1 MAPDGGQ
8 AEVGK
13 SAEASDAAGVYRIW
27 PGVPAGSESWTWSE
41 RTTQVPWTTASRRYA
56 RNVVTPTLTMF
67 RPPEGKANG
76 TSLVIAPGGAF
87 HFLMVD
93 HEGYDMARWLTG
105 LGVTC
110 FVLKYRVAK
119 TPEADDEVMAF
130 RAGLHKILGAP
141 DRDTTSPPDRPALRE
156 VRMMSEEDGRQAL
169 RFVRQR
175 AGEWGLDPSRIGIA
189 GFSAGGGVAMGAAM
203 QYDAASRPDYVVG
216 VYPAWRGEL
225 TVPAD
230 APPLFLVISDDDQ
243 SVAPMSSSRL
253 YEAWHTAGSTAEL
266 HVFGNGGHGWGM
278 DKAGHLSDIWPVLLE
293 NWMRVRGLV

>member
-1 MAPDGGQ
+1 MATDGGQ
-8 AEVGK
+8 AGVEK
-13 SAEASDAAGVYRIW
+13 SAEAPDAAGVYRIW
-27 PGVPAGSESWTWSE
+27 PGVPAGSEAWTWSE
-41 RTTQVPWTTASRRYA
+41 RTTQVPWTSASRRHT
-56 RNVVTPTLTMF
+56 RNVVIPTLTMF

-110 FVLKYRVAK
+110 FVLKYRLAK

-130 RAGLHKILGAP
+130 RAELRKILGAP
-141 DRDTTSPPDRPALRE
+141 DRETTSPPHRPVLRD
-156 VRMMSEEDGRQAL
+156 VRIKGEADGRQAL
-169 RFVRQR
+169 RFVRER
-175 AGEWGLDPSRIGIA
+175 AGEWGLDPGRIGIA

-203 QYDAASRPDYVVG
+203 DYGAASRPDYVVG

-225 TVPAD
+225 TVPTD
-230 APPLFLVISDDDQ
+230 APPLFLTISDDDQ

-253 YEAWHTAGSTAEL
+253 YEAWHTAGSPAEL

-278 DKAGHLSDIWPVLLE
+278 DKPGHLPDIWPVLLE
-293 NWMRVRGLV
+293 NWMRVGKLI